1 MPTEKNY
8 PNGMLKADYVFEMY
22 KELDPADQMKLRD
35 MIRIELEDQYRQANY
50 TVNNC
55 AKL

>member
-35 MIRIELEDQYRQANY
+35 MIRIDLEDQYRQANY